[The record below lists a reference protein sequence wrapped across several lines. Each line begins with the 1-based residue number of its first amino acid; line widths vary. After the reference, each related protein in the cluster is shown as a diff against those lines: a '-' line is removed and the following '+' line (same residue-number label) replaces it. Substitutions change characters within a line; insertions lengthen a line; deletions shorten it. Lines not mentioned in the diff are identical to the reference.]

1 MRVRLLVSGRVQ
13 GVGFREFTW
22 RTADRLGVG
31 GWVRNLSDGR
41 VEVVADG
48 ERPALDA
55 LVSAVRMGP
64 AGAFVR
70 DVHQDWQ
77 PGAAEGPATTGAKEF
92 EIR

>member
-13 GVGFREFTW
+13 GVGFREFTC
-22 RTADRLGVG
+22 RTAYRLGVG
-31 GWVRNLSDGR
+31 GWVRNLADGR

-55 LVSAVRMGP
+55 LVTAVSGGP
-64 AGAFVR
+64 PGAVVR

-77 PGAAEGPATTGAKEF
+77 HVPGQEKEF
-92 EIR
+92 VIR